1 MRRRAHQVLLRQD
14 GNAAH
19 SGLLRALVQRDH
31 WPAAEFAELAAG
43 FGVLPAGALDVL
55 NEAGIDA
62 AGEPVADDD
71 GDELTINHGTVQELL
86 HG

>member
-1 MRRRAHQVLLRQD
+1 VD
-14 GNAAH
+14 GAH
-19 SGLLRALVQRDH
+19 SGLLRALAQRDH
-31 WPAAEFAELAAG
+31 WSAAEFAELAAG

-71 GDELTINHGTVQELL
+71 DDGDGDGDGDGDELTINHDTVQELI
-86 HG
+86 HD